1 MLSSRNTLSPQK
13 EVVRKFYKEMW
24 DNADTALI
32 PTIFHHD
39 FTFRG
44 SLGPALFGHA
54 QFAEYVAWVTQSI
67 AEYTTDIL
75 EMVEEDNRVFGRVLF
90 HGIQRRT
97 LFGIEPTNRRIEWQG
112 APLFTFDG
120 SKVQDLWVLGDIY
133 GLVSR
138 MKNTKDTP
146 PEFSLAS

>member
-1 MLSSRNTLSPQK
+1 MSSGKTTLSPQK
-13 EVVRKFYKEMW
+13 EVVRKFYKDMW

-44 SLGPALFGHA
+44 SLGPLLVGHA

-67 AEYTTDIL
+67 GEYTTDIL
-75 EMVEEDNRVFGRVLF
+75 QMVEEDNKVFGQVRF
-90 HGIQRRT
+90 HGIHRRT
-97 LFGIEPTNRRIEWQG
+97 VFGIEPTNRHIEWKG

-120 SKVQDLWVLGDIY
+120 SKVRDLWVLGDIY

-138 MKNTKDTP
+138 MKNAKDTP